1 MIKNYKHE
9 KIIKVFSILG
19 GFFGFLY
26 CFFYLFNIDDL
37 ITWVQNYGYYGIMS
51 AILGMIIAGL
61 TLLVSFNPNDP
72 IPLHWLS
79 LLIFG
84 ALLLIIAFIL
94 SGILVI
100 ISSIICM
107 VDVKKTGEKDFN

>member
-1 MIKNYKHE
+1 MVKSYKHE
-9 KIIKVFSILG
+9 KIIKAFSILG
-19 GFFGFLY
+19 GFFGFLF
-26 CFFYLFNIDDL
+26 CFLYLFNIENL
-37 ITWVQNYGYYGIMS
+37 NEWIQKFGYYEIIS
-51 AILGMIIAGL
+51 AIVGMVIAGL
-61 TLLVSFNPNDP
+61 TLLVVFNPNDP

-84 ALLLIIAFIL
+84 ALLLIFTFIL

-107 VDVKKTGEKDFN
+107 VDPKKKGE